1 MLFTIQRSEEMVV
14 VREALE
20 SLRSLFRPHDPH
32 HHTLDTLEQVSN
44 SKTTTTTKK
53 TKKWWAHLCGF
64 GAITSPSML
73 YSNVAYYYKIKLK
86 TETILTTLALQLRS
100 IFCLAVNNFASY
112 LRFWGSIVWALI
124 VMTGCWSLLFCRRFA
139 R

>member
-44 SKTTTTTKK
+44 
-53 TKKWWAHLCGF
+53 F
-64 GAITSPSML
+64 
-73 YSNVAYYYKIKLK
+73 
-86 TETILTTLALQLRS
+86 
-100 IFCLAVNNFASY
+100 
-112 LRFWGSIVWALI
+112 
-124 VMTGCWSLLFCRRFA
+124 
-139 R
+139 